1 MLDIST
7 VNSPAFCCGKT
18 FRVCYPQRTTHS
30 DTFWLD
36 WLKSVSRYSQQGVNG
51 QTLVMCIQPALSR
64 GEYSMLNTSDLP
76 NDARECSLRQVLDMK
91 APSKYF
97 LSGKAI
103 AYLHTR
109 EPKRLPLHLQLKA
122 DGDITIARSSLQRKE
137 ALAGLRL
144 MNVSD

>member
-1 MLDIST
+1 
-7 VNSPAFCCGKT
+7 
-18 FRVCYPQRTTHS
+18 
-30 DTFWLD
+30 
-36 WLKSVSRYSQQGVNG
+36 
-51 QTLVMCIQPALSR
+51 
-64 GEYSMLNTSDLP
+64 MLNTSDLP
-76 NDARECSLRQVLDMK
+76 NDARECSLRQVLDLK